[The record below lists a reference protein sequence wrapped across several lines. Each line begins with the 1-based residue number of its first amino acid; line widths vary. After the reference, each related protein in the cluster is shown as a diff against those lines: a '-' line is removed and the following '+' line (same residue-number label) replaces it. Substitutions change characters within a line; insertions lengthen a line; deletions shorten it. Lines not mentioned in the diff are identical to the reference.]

1 MRSPA
6 HSSSA
11 RLRRSCSHCLP
22 QCTVSCPDA
31 VQRLQNDPPGRL
43 VVRFSNTELRRKRRV
58 AWLPLL
64 LLFATS
70 PAKHSAAAKQ
80 GVLPLIAVVILALG
94 ALA

>member
-1 MRSPA
+1 MQDPPSPA
-6 HSSSA
+6 WPQTGRPRPPRRGSQTGGTRDAPAFQGVRAPCRQILQYGTPPKTPS
-11 RLRRSCSHCLP
+11 RL
-22 QCTVSCPDA
+22 A
-31 VQRLQNDPPGRL
+31 
-43 VVRFSNTELRRKRRV
+43 
-58 AWLPLL
+58 AAL

>member
-1 MRSPA
+1 MRC
-6 HSSSA
+6 SA
-11 RLRRSCSHCLP
+11 CKTTH
-22 QCTVSCPDA
+22 
-31 VQRLQNDPPGRL
+31 PGAF
-43 VVRFSNTELRRKRRV
+43 VGRFSNTDLRRKRRV
-58 AWLPLL
+58 AWLPL